1 MNLPIRN
8 SLTTAFVVFTALAIT
23 VVASLNFMESK
34 DRILAAA
41 KVRMNQSASTA
52 EDEVNRLVD
61 RAFTSSEAIAS
72 LPVTVFSL
80 NDTNILEGVL
90 SLSLRNANEIY
101 GVFVGFP
108 DGSFV
113 QAINYITV
121 DGNKYSSLVSPDN
134 AAIGWRIIKPVEGSD
149 ERQETWRF
157 FDQHGVE
164 ILDTPNKVKI
174 AKYDPR
180 VRPWYISALKKG
192 QTIASDAYVF
202 ESLRQPGVTVSTPIH
217 KVPGAVVGVD
227 LPLTALALLSNRIKS
242 GDNGTVAIFKQDGAI
257 IAYPDYSKILKNPE
271 ANSNLE
277 LSNVDTI
284 DDARL
289 NAAKEIFDQ
298 TKEAEA
304 SFSIGDEDY
313 IAYIKN
319 VAQKNDVNWKFISVA
334 AVSDFTESLFFGLYR
349 TLFITALILGFTV
362 LCVAALAE
370 WIAAPIVRLRN
381 MADKITEMNL
391 SPEKQFKSPFIEIT
405 SLQKSMEQMRSALN
419 VFIRYVPRE
428 LVRDQLLSGQP
439 VEIGGRR
446 REVTLL
452 FTDIEGFT
460 GLTEKMTPEEVMTQT
475 SVYFE
480 QLAFA
485 IQANRGTIDK
495 FIGDAVMAIWNAP
508 TDDPLHVDNACRG
521 TLTAYSLS
529 EDLNKDLVLEGSHA
543 MRTRFGLHTGEA
555 LVGNMGARDRM
566 QYTCLGANVNLAS
579 RIEGMNKQY
588 GTNILVSDAV
598 RRQASRDFVFRRVDI
613 VEAKGTSL
621 PVTVYELLGERQED
635 TAFFVG
641 NAVLKSA
648 SKYEEAFDFYLHRY
662 FSDAMGILDQL
673 AAQSPEDGVVV
684 SLRKRCMH
692 YLDTPPP
699 ANWNGVTA
707 INEK

>member
-1 MNLPIRN
+1 MNLPLRI
-8 SLTTAFVVFTALAIT
+8 SLTTAFVVFTALVIT
-23 VVASLNFMESK
+23 VIASLNFTQSK
-34 DRILAAA
+34 GRILEAA
-41 KVRMNQSASTA
+41 KVRMNVSASTA
-52 EDEVNRLVD
+52 EDEVNRLFN

-72 LPVTVFSL
+72 LPVSVFNLS
-80 NDTNILEGVL
+80 DFNILEGVL
-90 SLSLRNANEIY
+90 TSSLRNANEIY
-101 GVFVGFP
+101 GAFVGFS

-113 QAINYITV
+113 QAINFIAA
-121 DGNKYSSLVSPDN
+121 DGSKHSSLVSPDN
-134 AAIGWRIIKPVEGSD
+134 AAIGWRIIKPIVGSD
-149 ERQETWRF
+149 DRLETWRF
-157 FDQHGVE
+157 FDLQGVE
-164 ILDTPNKVKI
+164 ILDFPNKQKI

-192 QTIASDAYVF
+192 QTNASDAYVF

-217 KVPGAVVGVD
+217 TVPGAVVGVD
-227 LPLTALALLSNRIKS
+227 LPLKALAHLTNRIKS
-242 GDNGTVAIFKQDGAI
+242 GNNGTVAIFKQDGAI
-257 IAYPDYSKILKNPE
+257 IAYPDYSKILKNAE

-277 LSNVDTI
+277 LSNVESI
-284 DDARL
+284 DDPRL
-289 NAAKEIFDQ
+289 NAAKLIFDRS
-298 TKEAEA
+298 KESEA
-304 SFSIGDEDY
+304 SFTIGDENY
-313 IAYIKN
+313 IAFIKD
-319 VAQKNDVNWKFISVA
+319 VAQKNDVTWKFMSVA
-334 AVSDFTESLFFGLYR
+334 AVSDFTESLFFDR
-349 TLFITALILGFTV
+349 TLIITALIMGFAV
-362 LCVAALAE
+362 FCVAVLAE

-391 SPEKQFKSPFIEIT
+391 AQEKQFDSPFIEIN
-405 SLQKSMEQMRSALN
+405 SLQKSMEQMRSALS

-428 LVRDQLLSGQP
+428 LVRDQILSGQP

-460 GLTEKMTPEEVMTQT
+460 GLTERMTPEEVMTQT

-495 FIGDAVMAIWNAP
+495 FIGDAIMAIWNAP
-508 TDDPLHVDNACRG
+508 TDDPHHVDNACRG
-521 TLTAYSLS
+521 TLTAFSLS
-529 EDLNKDLVLEGSHA
+529 EDLNKDLVLEGSPP

-588 GTNILVSDAV
+588 GTSILVSDAV
-598 RRQASRDFVFRRVDI
+598 RRKASRDFVFRRVDI

-621 PVTVYELLGERQED
+621 PVTVYELLGERQEG

-641 NAVLKSA
+641 HEVLKSA
-648 SKYEEAFDFYLHRY
+648 SKYEEAFDFYLHRD

-673 AAQSPEDGVVV
+673 AVESPEDGVVNA
-684 SLRKRCMH
+684 LREKCRY
-692 YLDTPPP
+692 YLDAPPP
-699 ANWNGVTA
+699 ASWNGVTA
-707 INEK
+707 IKEK